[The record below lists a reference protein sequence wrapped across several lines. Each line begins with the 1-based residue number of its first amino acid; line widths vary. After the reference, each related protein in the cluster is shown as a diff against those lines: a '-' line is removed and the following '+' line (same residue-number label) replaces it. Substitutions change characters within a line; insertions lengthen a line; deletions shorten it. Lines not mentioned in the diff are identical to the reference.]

1 MLERRAGRG
10 APGATKAE
18 LCTKAAARR
27 IATKRDMVSER
38 LRLTVAD
45 TFEPG
50 QLARSKTEKRKR
62 NPYTNISY
70 HYHLYHYREMMRSL
84 YTLQVVTSHI
94 QVTNTHTYTSDKQT
108 ASKHRG

>member
-27 IATKRDMVSER
+27 IATKRDMVLSER

-50 QLARSKTEKRKR
+50 QLARTKTQERNRTR
-62 NPYTNISY
+62 NPYTVY
-70 HYHLYHYREMMRSL
+70 A
-84 YTLQVVTSHI
+84 TGSH
-94 QVTNTHTYTSDKQT
+94 
-108 ASKHRG
+108 